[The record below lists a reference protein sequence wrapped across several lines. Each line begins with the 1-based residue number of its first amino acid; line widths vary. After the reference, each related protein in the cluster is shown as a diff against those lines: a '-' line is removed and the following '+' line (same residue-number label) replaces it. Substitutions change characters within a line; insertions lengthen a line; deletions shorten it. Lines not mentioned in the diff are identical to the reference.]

1 MDLIEAIHQGDQA
14 AIQRLAANPGAL
26 NRADA
31 QGNTPLHYAVAQRDL
46 ELIER
51 LIKQGAPIAA
61 ENLQGETATD
71 WFQEFI
77 VSIYNLEQPID
88 LKELR
93 EAIAE
98 NDVQFVADYLKGGV
112 SRILRFSRGETL
124 LHIAVA
130 AQQKAIITLLL
141 EGMSHD
147 AIKWLL
153 HLTNSRGLTPL
164 ALAQQRCQPGSR
176 LSQEIVNLL
185 QEKPPA
191 AATGVAASAIQ
202 IPPPLTL
209 VTIEQQEI
217 KALADSFR
225 HPLTSADFEQLNSL
239 RLTLVRLA
247 YNTCLQAARYLLPL
261 IPFDAA
267 FREQQPIMRE
277 LLEHLFGVWDV
288 STQLNFQKKLH
299 SIRGYLAH
307 LIQRQQVDQVVQF
320 SDKKANAEGWCNH
333 DEGKIFLNPTRIT
346 GVVSLVTTLL
356 HEVTH
361 QVGHSYDFF
370 APDDSIKKQGFSIDL
385 KSAYQLATRGVAE
398 ELTSEQRRLFE
409 IRQRLELGNVSEAC
423 LQQNLSRWMALNSA
437 ETLAIAILALATVP
451 AGSAEVITKSRKPIL
466 QIHRQFL
473 SGEAI
478 TAPFRSPRPNPAQ
491 ILQYSPE
498 KHPRLPAGPLESLKK
513 SLRPGSSGSHSTCSG
528 SSGEGSS
535 KNQQAFVE
543 SLKQKIVSERPSK
556 ETVGQHG
563 ASTTATTSPWLLIPG
578 SALPPQ

>member
-1 MDLIEAIHQGDQA
+1 MDVLEAIHQGDQA

-130 AQQKAIITLLL
+130 AQQKAIIALLL
-141 EGMSHD
+141 EGMNHE
-147 AIKWLL
+147 AIEWLL
-153 HLTNSRGLTPL
+153 HLTNSRGLTPR
-164 ALAQQRCQPGSR
+164 ALAQQHCQPNSR
-176 LSQEIVNLL
+176 VAQEIVNLL
-185 QEKPPA
+185 QEKQRA
-191 AATGVAASAIQ
+191 AATEVAASALQ
-202 IPPPLTL
+202 IPLPLTL
-209 VTIEQQEI
+209 MTIEQQEI
-217 KALADSFR
+217 KALAGSFR
-225 HPLTSADFEQLNSL
+225 HPLTSADFEQLNPL
-239 RLTLVRLA
+239 RSTLVKLA
-247 YNTCLQAARYLLPL
+247 CNTALRACEHLSQLHLPTLPFRKQQSVVEKLLQL
-261 IPFDAA
+261 
-267 FREQQPIMRE
+267 
-277 LLEHLFGVWDV
+277 LFGVWNDKTLRNLEQKLCSV
-288 STQLNFQKKLH
+288 ADYLN
-299 SIRGYLAH
+299 H
-307 LIQRQQVDQVVQF
+307 LIQQQQVEQIIQF
-320 SDKKANAEGWCNH
+320 SDEISHYEGWN
-333 DEGKIFLNPTRIT
+333 DSEKNKIFLNPTRIT

-361 QVGHSYDFF
+361 QVDRSYDFF
-370 APDDSIKKQGFSIDL
+370 LPDYSIKKQGFSINL
-385 KSAYQLATRGVAE
+385 ESAYRLAANGEAKK
-398 ELTSEQRRLFE
+398 LTSEQRRLFE

-451 AGSAEVITKSRKPIL
+451 AGSAEVLMKSWKPIL

-473 SGEAI
+473 SVEAVA
-478 TAPFRSPRPNPAQ
+478 APFGSPRRSPAQ
-491 ILQYSPE
+491 ILQHSPE
-498 KHPRLPAGPLESLKK
+498 KHPRPPAGPLESLKK

-528 SSGEGSS
+528 SSGERSS

-556 ETVGQHG
+556 EAVGQPG
-563 ASTTATTSPWLLIPG
+563 ASTTSTTSPWLLIPS
-578 SALPPQ
+578 SARPPQ